1 MFRKKKIKYIF
12 LQYYKTLMVF
22 ERLKKILKKLPCL
35 YILTH
40 ICIFLKEHWMHKDDL
55 QISEKIFY
63 DELFTRLC
71 IKSKYNIHNK
81 TV

>member
-1 MFRKKKIKYIF
+1 
-12 LQYYKTLMVF
+12 
-22 ERLKKILKKLPCL
+22 
-35 YILTH
+35 
-40 ICIFLKEHWMHKDDL
+40 MHKDDL

-81 TV
+81 TVWWTLFVSTDGTKRRNDTLSGEASLAYFLLKMDLL